1 MKRCSQ
7 CEFTFDDEQ
16 KFCDFDNTELV
27 AVTEAP
33 PIRVSRARHL
43 VQSPFPLALV
53 MIAGVLVSALVIGY
67 YESMDQPNLN
77 VSSNTARS
85 SGTTVIP
92 PVQVDTRG
100 QAKRPPDRPT
110 TITTQRRIAT
120 VQGSAAM
127 PASMITWPSEK
138 SHSRSSRSV
147 YGPSNAQLAA
157 TNTRHRKANSS
168 LATRNQKRLGSP
180 ELVQERNSTARIA
193 NGKCAAA
200 TLGCNGARND
210 TESMHHAK
218 DSKLVAFLKTTGRLL
233 KRPFAF

>member
-27 AVTEAP
+27 AVTEPP
-33 PIRVSRARHL
+33 PIRVSRARRL
-43 VQSPFPLALV
+43 VHSPFPLALV
-53 MIAGVLVSALVIGY
+53 MIAGVLASALVIGY
-67 YESMDQPNLN
+67 YESVDQLSVD
-77 VSSNTARS
+77 VSSNTGTRS
-85 SGTTVIP
+85 SSATVIP
-92 PVQVDTRG
+92 PVQVDARSQGKT
-100 QAKRPPDRPT
+100 PPDRPT

-127 PASMITWPSEK
+127 PASMIRWPSEK

-147 YGPSNAQLAA
+147 YGPSNPQLAA
-157 TNTRHRKANSS
+157 TNTRHRKANNS

-180 ELVQERNSTARIA
+180 ELVQLRQSIAR
-193 NGKCAAA
+193 
-200 TLGCNGARND
+200 NGARNN

-218 DSKLVAFLKTTGRLL
+218 DSKIVAFLKTTGRLL
-233 KRPFAF
+233 KKPFAF